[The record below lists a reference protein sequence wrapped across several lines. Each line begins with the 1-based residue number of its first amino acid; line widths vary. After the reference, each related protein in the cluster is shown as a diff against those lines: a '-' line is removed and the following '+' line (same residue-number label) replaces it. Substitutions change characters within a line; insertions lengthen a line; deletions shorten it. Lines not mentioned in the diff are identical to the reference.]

1 MFGHERDEKIERL
14 TLEVLERIMADLAK
28 LTADV
33 TAQTALITTL
43 TAHVAY
49 LKNQLAAALA
59 SANDQ
64 SAVDAI
70 DATVETNNAAI
81 TAATA

>member
-1 MFGHERDEKIERL
+1 VEPKLEIL
-14 TLEVLERIMADLAK
+14 TLEVLERIMGDLTK

-33 TAQTALITTL
+33 ASQTALIVTL
-43 TAHVAY
+43 QAHVTD

-59 SANDQ
+59 SSTDQ
-64 SAVDAI
+64 AAIDAV
-70 DATVETNNAAI
+70 DATVESNNAAI